1 MHRLTRCR
9 AHAHPVS
16 MAITHRRTIIDRFI
30 IIFIIIIIINNNNNN
45 VSPYERIYR
54 RAAQDGS
61 DYLVIVT
68 VVCGRR
74 RLDSRDRTTAA
85 ALPWRR
91 DHVGATVVL

>member
-16 MAITHRRTIIDRFI
+16 MAITHRRTIDDRFI
-30 IIFIIIIIINNNNNN
+30 IINNNN

-61 DYLVIVT
+61 DCPVIVT

-74 RLDSRDRTTAA
+74 RLDFRDRTTAA
-85 ALPWRR
+85 ALP
-91 DHVGATVVL
+91 